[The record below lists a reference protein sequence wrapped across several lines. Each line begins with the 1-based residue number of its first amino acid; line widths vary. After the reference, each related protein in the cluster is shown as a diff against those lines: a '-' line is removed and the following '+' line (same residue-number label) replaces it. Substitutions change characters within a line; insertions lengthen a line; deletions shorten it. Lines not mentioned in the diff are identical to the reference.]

1 MPTKKNPK
9 FKCLALYS
17 KDHESYYPKI
27 YSPAI
32 KKVNGEPVSVA
43 KIITTAS
50 RIEKVTETITGVH
63 FVLADVSDRDRDVL
77 FRAGLAHAIGTPVGI
92 IAQSAEDIPSDL
104 QHVGYAVYDTRK
116 VGWEA
121 TLKKDI
127 ADLISEGLDSGQ

>member
-1 MPTKKNPK
+1 MAASRSR
-9 FKCLALYS
+9 FRCLALHS
-17 KDHESYYPKI
+17 KEHESFYPTI

-32 KKVNGEPVSVA
+32 KKVKGEPVSIA

-50 RIEKVTETITGVH
+50 RIDKVTEVINDVQ

-77 FRAGLAHAIGTPVGI
+77 FRAGLAHAKGTPVGI
-92 IAQSAEDIPSDL
+92 IANSAEDIPSDL

-121 TLKKDI
+121 GLRKDI
-127 ADLISEGLDSGQ
+127 ADLISDGLNSK